1 MDVVRF
7 EQEFELESGAVLPE
21 ITIAY
26 ETYGKLSEQ
35 RDNVVWVCHAL
46 TGNAKAAEWWDGLIG
61 PGQVLDTRQY
71 FVVCANVLGSCY
83 GTTGPDHVNP
93 HTGVLYG
100 KDFPLVTIRD
110 MVKAHE
116 WLRKHLEIDQ
126 IHLLI
131 GGSLGGQQ
139 ALEWAISQPDIAR
152 NLCVLASNAKHSAW
166 GIAFNEAQRMAI
178 EADPT
183 FHTNAPE
190 SGKEGLEAARAIA
203 MLSYRTY
210 SIYAEKQGE
219 TNPDKIDAFRA
230 SSYQRYQGNKLQQRF
245 NAYAYMT
252 LSKAM
257 DSHNVGRGR
266 GGLEAALQRV
276 KANTLAISIGSD
288 LLFPAAEQLFIAE
301 HIKGASYANVD
312 SIFGHDGFLTE
323 YGQIAPLLDKWLHH
337 KQSSIARVKNLHLIQ
352 SAKHLIVPG
361 TEKF

>member
-7 EQEFELESGAVLPE
+7 EQEFKLESGAVLPE

-26 ETYGKLSEQ
+26 ETYGRLIEQ

-46 TGNAKAAEWWDGLIG
+46 TGNAKAAEWWEGLIG
-61 PGQVLDTRQY
+61 PGQVLDTRKY

-83 GTTGPDHVNP
+83 GTTGPDHINP
-93 HTGVLYG
+93 HTGALYG

-110 MVKAHE
+110 MVQAHE
-116 WLRKHLEIDQ
+116 WLRKHLAIDQ
-126 IHLLI
+126 LFLLI

-139 ALEWAISQPDIAR
+139 ALEWAILHPECMQNI
-152 NLCVLASNAKHSAW
+152 CILASNARHSAW

-183 FHTNAPE
+183 FHNNAPE

-210 SIYAEKQGE
+210 SIYDEKQSE

-230 SSYQRYQGNKLQQRF
+230 ASYQRYQGNKLQQRF
-245 NAYAYMT
+245 NAYAYMA

-266 GGLEAALQRV
+266 GGLEAALQKV
-276 KANTLAISIGSD
+276 KANTLVISIGSD

-323 YGQIAPLLDKWLHH
+323 YEQIAPMLDQWLHH
-337 KQSSIARVKNLHLIQ
+337 KKQSRSRLKNLYQIKPGNNLV
-352 SAKHLIVPG
+352 VPG
-361 TEKF
+361 SEKF

>member
-1 MDVVRF
+1 MNVVRF
-7 EQEFELESGAVLPE
+7 AQEFELESGAVLPE

-26 ETYGKLSEQ
+26 QSYGEVSEAG
-35 RDNVVWVCHAL
+35 DNVVWVCHAL
-46 TGNAKAAEWWDGLIG
+46 TGNANAAEWWDGLIG
-61 PGQVLDTRQY
+61 SGKILDTDKY
-71 FVVCANVLGSCY
+71 FVLCANVIGSCY
-83 GTTGPDHVNP
+83 GTTGPDHINP
-93 HTGVLYG
+93 LTGDRYG

-116 WLRKHLEIDQ
+116 LLREYLSIEQ
-126 IHLLI
+126 IYLLI

-139 ALEWAISQPDIAR
+139 ALEWAISHPDR
-152 NLCVLASNAKHSAW
+152 MQNLCILASNAKHSAW

-183 FHTNAPE
+183 FHNNAPE

-210 SIYAEKQGE
+210 SIYDEKQSE

-230 SSYQRYQGNKLQQRF
+230 ASYQRYQGNKLQQRF

-266 GGLEAALQRV
+266 GGQEAALGKV
-276 KANTLAISIGSD
+276 KAHTLVISIGSD

-301 HIKGASYANVD
+301 HIRGASYANVE

-323 YGQIAPLLDKWLHH
+323 YGQIAPMLEQWLHH
-337 KQSSIARVKNLHLIQ
+337 KKQNRSRLKNLYQI
-352 SAKHLIVPG
+352 KPGKNLIVPG
-361 TEKF
+361 SEKF

>member
-1 MDVVRF
+1 MNVVRF
-7 EQEFELESGAVLPE
+7 EQEFTLESGAVLPE
-21 ITIAY
+21 MTIAY
-26 ETYGKLSEQ
+26 ESYGHLNEKG
-35 RDNVVWVCHAL
+35 DNVVWVCHAL
-46 TGNAKAAEWWDGLIG
+46 TGNAHAAEWWDGLIG
-61 PGQVLDTRQY
+61 SGKVLDIDKY
-71 FVVCANVLGSCY
+71 FVICANVLGSCY
-83 GTTGPDHVNP
+83 GTTGPDHTNP
-93 HTGVLYG
+93 RTGELYG

-110 MVKAHE
+110 MVNAHE
-116 WLRKHLEIDQ
+116 LLRQHLNIDQ
-126 IHLLI
+126 IYLLI

-139 ALEWAISQPDIAR
+139 ALEWAISYPEVPQ
-152 NLCVLASNAKHSAW
+152 NLCILASNAKHSAW

-183 FHTNAPE
+183 FHSNAPE

-210 SIYAEKQGE
+210 SIYDEKQSE

-230 SSYQRYQGNKLQQRF
+230 ASYQRYQGTKLQQRF

-266 GGLEAALQRV
+266 GGSEAALRQV
-276 KANTLAISIGSD
+276 KANTLVISIGSD

-301 HIKGASYANVD
+301 HIKGASYANVE

-323 YGQIAPLLDKWLHH
+323 YEQIAPMLDKWLHQ
-337 KQSSIARVKNLHLIQ
+337 KKATISRVKNLHLI
-352 SAKHLIVPG
+352 KPGKNLIVPG
-361 TEKF
+361 SEKF